1 MGLIFFLF
9 TGVSVSVDLAGV
21 TPHCTGVR
29 GE

>member
-1 MGLIFFLF
+1 MGLIFLLF